1 MAAVDT
7 KTEQQAKLREI
18 LEKGGVRGVIGHIQG
33 LPSPE
38 ERRALYSMARQAFP
52 ERSAGGRSF
61 DDLIL
66 LANTGIEDAL
76 RQAENARA
84 KGETDLAAKCLDAA
98 NMLAYNLAADLCE
111 CWPEDAAPRE
121 RRHLETGLRVASQA
135 VVWRH
140 ELGKPPDRRA
150 MAYWAVGMHHL
161 SLGNR
166 VEALG
171 AWETALKLAAEA
183 VAHGKGALDPLA
195 HVKAGADFGL
205 VLYAGYAGIARKAL
219 GDPAGAKQYEKACA
233 AFTET
238 AAKFPD
244 QKEDA
249 TFGLDQLRWVQK
261 KFAARG

>member
-1 MAAVDT
+1 VHG
-7 KTEQQAKLREI
+7 L
-18 LEKGGVRGVIGHIQG
+18 IGHIQAV
-33 LPSPE
+33 LDPE
-38 ERRALYSMARQAFP
+38 ERRSLYPLARVAYQPRNAA
-52 ERSAGGRSF
+52 RKNW

-66 LANTGIEDAL
+66 LANTGMEDAL
-76 RQAENARA
+76 RQSENARA
-84 KGETDLAAKCLDAA
+84 KGDADLAKKCLDAA
-98 NMLAYNLAADLCE
+98 NILAYNLAADLAE
-111 CWPEDAAPRE
+111 CWPGDEAPRE

-150 MAYWAVGMHHL
+150 MAYWAVGMHQL
-161 SLGNR
+161 SLGNP

-183 VAHGKGALDPLA
+183 VAPGKGALDPLA
-195 HVKAGADFGL
+195 HVKAGADFEV

-219 GDPAGAKQYEKACA
+219 GDPAGAKQYEQACA

-238 AAKFPD
+238 SAKFPD

-249 TFGLDQLRWVQK
+249 EFGLDQLRWVQK